1 MANTF
6 RVDEFRSSKPLSVA
20 VFGLF
25 GLQIVALVLT
35 VLMSVGLLASPDW
48 TVDLDDGGTMPIFM
62 VFIGLGE
69 ILRIVAFI
77 ASVVVF
83 LIWEYRAFS
92 NLSPLKARNLE
103 FSPGWAVGWWFIP
116 FANLVKPYQAMKEL
130 WSGSSPEFNEDLDY
144 LPSGEAIPSV
154 FSFWWALWILYSI
167 GARIVDRAFDA
178 NATDFSNLAL
188 GELVV
193 SSLGIIACML
203 AIFIVRDITSR
214 QTERCEKLTTL
225 NQNVP
230 PPPPIFDGV
239 HNADAA
245 I

>member
-1 MANTF
+1 MANSF
-6 RVDEFRSSKPLSVA
+6 RVDEFRSSRPLSLV

-25 GLQIVALVLT
+25 GLQIVAMALA

-62 VFIGLGE
+62 LFIGLAE
-69 ILRIVAFI
+69 ALRIVAFI
-77 ASVVVF
+77 ISVVAF
-83 LIWEYRAFS
+83 LIWEHRAFS

-103 FSPGWAVGWWFIP
+103 FSPGWAVGWWFVP
-116 FANLVKPYQAMKEL
+116 FANLVKPYQSMKEL
-130 WSGSSPEFNEDLDY
+130 WLGSSPEFNEDLDY
-144 LPSGEAIPSV
+144 LPSGEAVPSM
-154 FSFWWALWILYSI
+154 FSFWWALWVLYSI

-178 NATDFSNLAL
+178 NATDFSMLAL

-193 SSLGIIACML
+193 NSLGIIACIL
-203 AIFIVRDITSR
+203 LISIVRDITRR
-214 QTERCEKLTTL
+214 QTERYEKLTSL

-230 PPPPIFDGV
+230 PPPPVFDGV
-239 HNADAA
+239 HNVDAA